1 LLTLTIR
8 GVGVGASDEPA
19 GRAANHQP
27 DDHPDNQQRY
37 IHALMRQVGFKV
49 VIG

>member
-8 GVGVGASDEPA
+8 AVGVGASDEPA

-27 DDHPDNQQRY
+27 DDQQRY